1 MPKSKHGGS
10 HKERAKNRAKRI
22 SEGQNRK
29 KKFLAKLQKEWREK
43 QEQLKIEMRKAKTE
57 NDESGE
63 SAE

>member
-1 MPKSKHGGS
+1 MPKSRHGGS

-22 SEGQNRK
+22 GDGQNRK
-29 KKFLAKLQKEWREK
+29 KKFLAELQNKWREK
-43 QEQLKIEMRKAKTE
+43 QEELKIEMRKAKTE